1 MKVNASKP
9 LQWGPKDTDPLVD
22 MQLPAYFRQDAE
34 GHLVREDRPLM
45 AILELLENA
54 RKHMATSYA
63 RLDEACEKMKIME
76 QQSRKD
82 QP

>member
-9 LQWGPKDTDPLVD
+9 LQWGPKDTDPIVEIN
-22 MQLPAYFRQDAE
+22 LPAYFRRDAK
-34 GHLVREDRPLM
+34 GNLIREDRPLM
-45 AILELLENA
+45 PILELLENA
-54 RKHMATSYA
+54 RKHLAASNA

-76 QQSRKD
+76 QQARKD